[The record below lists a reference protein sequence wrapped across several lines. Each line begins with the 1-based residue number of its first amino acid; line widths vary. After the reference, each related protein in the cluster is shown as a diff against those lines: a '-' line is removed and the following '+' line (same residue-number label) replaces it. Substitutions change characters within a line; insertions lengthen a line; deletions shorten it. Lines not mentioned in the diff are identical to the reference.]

1 MRSFAR
7 DAPRF
12 SLTCVVLAFFAA
24 AALEGCGGRPSEQQ
38 AVDEFFKNNSK
49 SKQEAVARFAGRV
62 TVDGLPPSRQLSRLF
77 VILSDPQKLEK
88 PKDGSIR
95 FASCDE
101 QGNFEFTTY
110 VKGDGVPYGKYVVTF
125 VQLHKPTRAG
135 QRGVGFIQE
144 FVGPDNLKNL
154 YNDPQ
159 KNRNEKD
166 FAVEVQSPGRTDY
179 EFALSVAGKDPVPA
193 PSEYAVT
200 RVRGN

>member
-7 DAPRF
+7 HAPRF

-135 QRGVGFIQE
+135 HAEWGSF
-144 FVGPDNLKNL
+144 
-154 YNDPQ
+154 
-159 KNRNEKD
+159 RNSLARTISRISTTIRKRIETKKIS
-166 FAVEVQSPGRTDY
+166 QSKSSHPAEPIMSSPCR
-179 EFALSVAGKDPVPA
+179 LPVK
-193 PSEYAVT
+193 T
-200 RVRGN
+200 RSRRRASMP